1 MLDVA
6 RIKQDFPIFQNNPNL
21 VYLDSA
27 ATTQKPRQVI
37 NAVREFYENYCSN
50 VHRGIYRLSERATEE
65 FMGAREKVARFI
77 GAEENEI
84 VFTRNATES
93 LNLLAYT
100 LSRSLSP
107 GDEILLTVM
116 EHHSNIVPWQLV
128 SGGRFRIRYVDIDGH
143 GLLDMEDLK
152 SKLNRR
158 TKVVSVTHV
167 SNVLGTIND
176 LQEISKMAHEN
187 GSVFIV
193 DGAQGV
199 PHMPVDVS
207 RIDCDFMAFSGHKM
221 LGPNGSGVLYGK
233 YEMLRS
239 LPPFLGGGEMIQT
252 VSTEQSTFL
261 DPPLRFEAGTPDVE
275 AAIGLGAAVD
285 YLERIGMAN
294 VREHERGLMRYVLER
309 EGDLGLASLVSY
321 GPRDVE
327 RRGGVYTFN
336 LGEIPPL
343 DSGKEIA
350 LGKAIHPH
358 DVASSLDRHN
368 VAVRSGHHC
377 AMPLIHRLG
386 LVAASRASFY
396 IYNDRSDVDALFE
409 AIERAMEVYG

>member
-193 DGAQGV
+193 DGARV
-199 PHMPVDVS
+199 CHTCPWTS
-207 RIDCDFMAFSGHKM
+207 RGSTATSWPSLATRCSG
-221 LGPNGSGVLYGK
+221 PTVQVCFTGST
-233 YEMLRS
+233 R
-239 LPPFLGGGEMIQT
+239 
-252 VSTEQSTFL
+252 
-261 DPPLRFEAGTPDVE
+261 
-275 AAIGLGAAVD
+275 
-285 YLERIGMAN
+285 
-294 VREHERGLMRYVLER
+294 
-309 EGDLGLASLVSY
+309 
-321 GPRDVE
+321 
-327 RRGGVYTFN
+327 
-336 LGEIPPL
+336 
-343 DSGKEIA
+343 
-350 LGKAIHPH
+350 
-358 DVASSLDRHN
+358 
-368 VAVRSGHHC
+368 C
-377 AMPLIHRLG
+377 
-386 LVAASRASFY
+386 
-396 IYNDRSDVDALFE
+396 
-409 AIERAMEVYG
+409 